1 MTGIDPSHVDLQP
14 LPMTT
19 PPQGL
24 LVKALTFL

>member
-1 MTGIDPSHVDLQP
+1 MTGIDLAMLTCNT